1 MTKLK
6 NTLKNLANLD
16 APAAPQVAAAEIVK
30 QVASQEKP
38 RPAVPVQKGADKPS
52 RENFDP
58 FLEAGP
64 ATTGQASEGPPPG
77 YQYDPDE
84 FEPQQNSIAA
94 AVEQAASVQPT
105 QVAAAIVQQVQSQ
118 NSPDGKRIVMASQS
132 PNDWTLNDISPG
144 PTRQK
149 PQPRSRDEWVLNDIS
164 PGSTPS
170 QEWVL
175 EPDLPP
181 PAAAAEIVKSIQPTT
196 KVPEFA
202 NGSLGFRRFSSMR
215 ATGQPLLDA
224 QTIQSTQ
231 LESSPTLGQI
241 ATALQPSSGLILG
254 KSLPNPTGQTARSL
268 ERDTSALE
276 SDLPAAAM
284 RVVQSVQAE
293 NLPLE
298 TALGAGES
306 SPPVRY
312 EGAHLGPSDS
322 SENYNAGAGG
332 GGGSPPPGTRT
343 EFSIPEPDDS
353 GRPGGPRIA
362 GEPLKS
368 GLWNHVANGFL
379 TQAGDKA
386 YSDSVIGDAFRG
398 RKFPEIEN
406 SGFADKAT
414 FQAGRVAADI
424 QGYGT
429 RKGFWNMNPEDAIGT
444 MFREIASNQ
453 GLTAPQSQLAR
464 YAAATTLG
472 LAGGNYNPLNIAE
485 GGRTEG
491 FSAINPAE
499 EDPRKSTN
507 PIGEFAFDR
516 AMLGRTGRVLP
527 WEQFHEERPEVPYQT
542 YADYQDYLR
551 APAFLGL
558 VKGTMSGIDGPEAR
572 IVGSRVQPEA
582 VLAALAAGAAV
593 IGGFKYG
600 SRKV

>member
-1 MTKLK
+1 MPKLK

-30 QVASQEKP
+30 QVASQEKS

-64 ATTGQASEGPPPG
+64 ATTGQVPEGPPPG
-77 YQYDPDE
+77 YQYGPDE
-84 FEPQQNSIAA
+84 FAPQQNPIAA
-94 AVEQAASVQPT
+94 AVEQAASPQSP
-105 QVAAAIVQQVQSQ
+105 QVAAAIVQNIQAPPKAVEPVNGEQRLLALDHWISGASPQEAMDRVRSGAQAVQQVQSQ

-144 PTRQK
+144 PTRQR
-149 PQPRSRDEWVLNDIS
+149 PQPRSPDEWALNDIS
-164 PGSTPS
+164 PGPTPS

-181 PAAAAEIVKSIQPTT
+181 PAAAAQ
-196 KVPEFA
+196 
-202 NGSLGFRRFSSMR
+202 
-215 ATGQPLLDA
+215 
-224 QTIQSTQ
+224 
-231 LESSPTLGQI
+231 
-241 ATALQPSSGLILG
+241 
-254 KSLPNPTGQTARSL
+254 
-268 ERDTSALE
+268 
-276 SDLPAAAM
+276 
-284 RVVQSVQAE
+284 VVQGIQA
-293 NLPLE
+293 
-298 TALGAGES
+298 G
-306 SPPVRY
+306 
-312 EGAHLGPSDS
+312 DS
-322 SENYNAGAGG
+322 NQNYNAGAGG
-332 GGGSPPPGTRT
+332 GGGAPPPGNRT

-353 GRPGGPRIA
+353 GRSGGSRIA

-368 GLWNHVANGFL
+368 GLWNHLANGFL

-406 SGFADKAT
+406 SGFADKAA
-414 FQAGRVAADI
+414 FQTGRVAADI

-429 RKGFWNMNPEDAIGT
+429 RKGFWNMNPEDAVGT
-444 MFREIASNQ
+444 TFREIATNQ

-472 LAGGNYNPLNIAE
+472 LVGGNYNPLNIAE

-491 FSAINPAE
+491 FSAINPTE

-542 YADYQDYLR
+542 YADYQEYLR

-558 VKGTMSGIDGPEAR
+558 VKGTMNGIDGPEAR